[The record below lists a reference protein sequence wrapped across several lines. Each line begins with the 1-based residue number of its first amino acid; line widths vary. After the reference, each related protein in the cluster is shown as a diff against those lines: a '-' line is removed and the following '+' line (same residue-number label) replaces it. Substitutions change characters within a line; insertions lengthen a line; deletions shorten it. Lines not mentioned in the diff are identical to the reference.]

1 MILKKFKEIKQIFF
15 LQHQCHHFHEN
26 KTMFYMY
33 QKNYFGLDNINIT
46 YLQNEL

>member
-33 QKNYFGLDNINIT
+33 QKKLLWFRQYKYHIPT
-46 YLQNEL
+46 K